1 MEEMISG
8 EEGRKKKG
16 EFLIFLFSSFSSFSL
31 SLSVFPSKTKHVLD
45 RDNTTHECNEIQ
57 SGVEIGADLDEK
69 KKKKKTFFSF
79 LKA

>member
-31 SLSVFPSKTKHVLD
+31 SLSLFSLPKQSTRLIA
-45 RDNTTHECNEIQ
+45 TTLLTNATR
-57 SGVEIGADLDEK
+57 SRVV
-69 KKKKKTFFSF
+69 
-79 LKA
+79 